1 MMKKLL
7 LSLLLLAVAGV
18 LFATFQPEKQEL
30 ASPLAVS
37 EELAAEARSVV
48 RELLRCART
57 NRQKEFAAL
66 CVDARAKH
74 LAENYWDLRRLKIE
88 EHSPWRVYT
97 LNGRN
102 CRVTL
107 PASDGE
113 AYDCVLQF
121 DPKEETLKFQALEA
135 Y

>member
-37 EELAAEARSVV
+37 EERAAEARGVV
-48 RELLRCART
+48 RE
-57 NRQKEFAAL
+57 
-66 CVDARAKH
+66 
-74 LAENYWDLRRLKIE
+74 LRRLKIE

-113 AYDCVLQF
+113 AYDCVLRF
-121 DPKEETLKFQALEA
+121 VPEEHKLKFQALEA

>member
-1 MMKKLL
+1 M
-7 LSLLLLAVAGV
+7 
-18 LFATFQPEKQEL
+18 PCR
-30 ASPLAVS
+30 
-37 EELAAEARSVV
+37 AAEARGVV
-48 RELLRCART
+48 RELLRCARA

-88 EHSPWRVYT
+88 EHSQWRVYT

-113 AYDCVLQF
+113 AYDCVLRF
-121 DPKEETLKFQALEA
+121 VPEEHKLKFQALEA

>member
-1 MMKKLL
+1 MKKVL

-18 LFATFQPEKQEL
+18 LFAALRPEKPEL
-30 ASPLAVS
+30 ARQLDVPEVQ
-37 EELAAEARSVV
+37 AAEARGVV

-74 LAENYWDLRRLKIE
+74 LAENYWDLRRLKVK
-88 EHSPWRVYT
+88 EHVPWKVYT

-102 CRVTL
+102 YRVL
-107 PASDGE
+107 LSAADGE
-113 AYDCVLQF
+113 AYDCVLRYE
-121 DPKEETLKFQALEA
+121 PEKNEWKFQAMEA

>member
-1 MMKKLL
+1 MMKKVL
-7 LSLLLLAVAGV
+7 LSLLLLAVAGM
-18 LFATFQPEKQEL
+18 LFAAFQPEKQVL
-30 ASPLAVS
+30 ASPLSVS
-37 EELAAEARSVV
+37 DELAAEARSVV

-74 LAENYWDLRRLKIE
+74 LAENYWELRSLNVE
-88 EHSPWRVYT
+88 ERSPWKVYT

-113 AYDCVLQF
+113 AYDCVLHF
-121 DPKEETLKFQALEA
+121 DPKEEKLKFQALEA